1 MTDNNSSTINNLLKI
16 DDESRDLTHKSE
28 IGEEVELDS
37 PVVTKHTVVTSPWS
51 RLLVIAL
58 PFGLT
63 FFAIFWMLNG
73 VFNPTK
79 QPTPIA
85 EQTQKSS
92 EALDKLEQKDGDVYA
107 KLALSQQQDEL
118 SKINKDKSEKPQPS
132 VIKTEKVVE
141 KSPTSPRTQQ
151 PTTRVSYSPEPRH
164 SFATTRVDNPTST
177 KVSARPLK
185 PVDPSAEFNRLR
197 NIGSYGKIIYADTSL
212 RERKSLSPDRVFTQE
227 KQVKQSNNL
236 NINGEPIVTEISQN
250 NTPSSIE
257 KISPRWQVETK
268 INKPVA
274 LANSYLSQ
282 ESQILQERKTR
293 YLTVGEFASGVL
305 VTPAVKQ
312 QTDTRN
318 DRQQTSHGRRF
329 VAKLTEDL
337 HDNNGDVAIPSG
349 SLLAVEVVSVD
360 GGSYAQVQVTSIIKD
375 KTEYPISIGA
385 ISVHGEGAK
394 PLIAKKFQN
403 KGGEIAQYDLTVG
416 LIGGLGKVGEII
428 NQPDSQSSIQNSSI
442 GSFSS
447 SVTQNSRRNITG
459 AFLEGAFGNLT
470 DIVGNRA
477 ERSTQEILA
486 RPNVWYI
493 PQGTKV
499 TFLVNRTLELP

>member
-1 MTDNNSSTINNLLKI
+1 M
-16 DDESRDLTHKSE
+16 
-28 IGEEVELDS
+28 
-37 PVVTKHTVVTSPWS
+37 
-51 RLLVIAL
+51 
-58 PFGLT
+58 
-63 FFAIFWMLNG
+63 
-73 VFNPTK
+73 
-79 QPTPIA
+79 
-85 EQTQKSS
+85 
-92 EALDKLEQKDGDVYA
+92 
-107 KLALSQQQDEL
+107 LALNQQQDEL
-118 SKINKDKSEKPQPS
+118 SKINKSKSEKPQTS

-141 KSPTSPRTQQ
+141 VEKSPTPPPVQQ
-151 PTTRVSYSPEPRH
+151 PTPSTRNSYPLEPRR
-164 SFATTRVDNPTST
+164 SFISA
-177 KVSARPLK
+177 KVSPTIIKNSTRILK
-185 PVDPSAEFNRLR
+185 PLDPTAELNRLR
-197 NIGSYGKIIYADTSL
+197 SIGSYGKITNTSL
-212 RERKSLSPDRVFTQE
+212 LEKESLLPKRVFTQTE
-227 KQVKQSNNL
+227 QVNQSNNASS
-236 NINGEPIVTEISQN
+236 NSEPTVTKISQK
-250 NTPSSIE
+250 NTPNSIE

-268 INKPVA
+268 ATNPIT
-274 LANSYLSQ
+274 LANNYLPQ

-318 DRQQTSHGRRF
+318 DRQQTSDGRRF
-329 VAKLTEDL
+329 IAKLTEDL
-337 HDNNGDVAIPSG
+337 HDNNGDMAIASG
-349 SLLAVEVVSVD
+349 SLLAIEIISVD
-360 GGSYAQVQVTSIIKD
+360 GGSFAQVQVTSIIKD
-375 KTEYPISIGA
+375 KTEYPISTGA
-385 ISVHGEGAK
+385 ISVQGEGAK

-447 SVTQNSRRNITG
+447 SVTQNSRRNIPG

-477 ERSTQEILA
+477 ERSTQEILS